1 MVKQDEVIAFKAFF
15 KGLKNNLDGIN
26 YEIDKEYITKDPI
39 QYMKGGFHM
48 CEKPED
54 CFRFLK
60 PTKAEVELA
69 LVKGYGD
76 MYGFDAGFR
85 AYDDTLGYIYVCEK
99 MKILK
104 VYTREEIL
112 NMALEMSPLR
122 LEILLALYPIT
133 EKEANIIK
141 EKYETFKI
149 EDPFLKKELILQ
161 KVDYYQKKYTK
172 RKGGI
177 HE

>member
-1 MVKQDEVIAFKAFF
+1 
-15 KGLKNNLDGIN
+15 
-26 YEIDKEYITKDPI
+26 
-39 QYMKGGFHM
+39 
-48 CEKPED
+48 
-54 CFRFLK
+54 
-60 PTKAEVELA
+60 
-69 LVKGYGD
+69 
-76 MYGFDAGFR
+76 
-85 AYDDTLGYIYVCEK
+85 

-141 EKYETFKI
+141 EKYETSKI